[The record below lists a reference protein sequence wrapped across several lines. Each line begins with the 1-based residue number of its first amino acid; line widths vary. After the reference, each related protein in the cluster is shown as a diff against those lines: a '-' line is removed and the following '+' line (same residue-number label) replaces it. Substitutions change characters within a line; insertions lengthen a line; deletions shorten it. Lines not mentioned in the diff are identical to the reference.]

1 MRVIW
6 YRCVA
11 LNDTKINFKKFHRYV
26 SSLLVER
33 PVPSVGNVKN
43 NERKKNRRED
53 YSTGKRCS
61 KPLPHFFPLEL
72 VSLLQTNQTPTGN
85 SLLQSSPLAIIGTL
99 VVNRW
104 RPSYQLV
111 KVIFVAAAS
120 LRKKPVIW
128 APYLSEYGSSH
139 AAYTE
144 ILWGTRGRLTRNTS
158 GISNMKPACI
168 FFLRFQLEYVTSIS
182 LNTLE

>member
-43 NERKKNRRED
+43 NERKKIGERITARE
-53 YSTGKRCS
+53 SAAPS
-61 KPLPHFFPLEL
+61 HSPIFFPLEL
-72 VSLLQTNQTPTGN
+72 VSLLPTNQTPTGN
-85 SLLQSSPLAIIGTL
+85 RLSQSSPLAIIGTL

-120 LRKKPVIW
+120 LRKKPVIR

-139 AAYTE
+139 PTYTE
-144 ILWGTRGRLTRNTS
+144 ILWRARGRLTRNTS
-158 GISNMKPACI
+158 GISNMKPVCI

-182 LNTLE
+182 LNTFE